1 MPAQV
6 AKAGLVF
13 LSRTAKQFSEGTLG
27 LATRKIKTLKVAY
40 KISGLHYYS
49 ILRWSLVGYE
59 LRSDKMEFTTCK
71 HNVFLQAGEGRR
83 TYSLKEF

>member
-13 LSRTAKQFSEGTLG
+13 LSWTAKQFSEGTLG
-27 LATRKIKTLKVAY
+27 LTTREIKTLKVAY
-40 KISGLHYYS
+40 KISGLHYDS

-59 LRSDKMEFTTCK
+59 LRSDEMEFTTRK
-71 HNVFLQAGEGRR
+71 NNIFLQTGEGRR
-83 TYSLKEF
+83 THSLKEF